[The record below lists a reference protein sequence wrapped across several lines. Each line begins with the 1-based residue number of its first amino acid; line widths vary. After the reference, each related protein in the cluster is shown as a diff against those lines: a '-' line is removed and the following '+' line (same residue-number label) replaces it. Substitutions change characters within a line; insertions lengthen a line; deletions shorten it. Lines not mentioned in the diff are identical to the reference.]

1 MKILC
6 IGNIE
11 REEFRILWDRLP
23 ADARLHCPMGAR
35 DDVLDWYEAV
45 DVEPV
50 GGTAQADCRN
60 DRRKKKETLPGTAG
74 TVGIRHLPDVREF
87 LGTSGGLSRESSA
100 EDLVEQGEPE
110 ALATLE
116 TPGTLV
122 ASEAPEEQ
130 AASTAQLQTLEPLAW
145 ILLLRSYPGEFAQSV
160 VNQLKRQFPITPILT
175 IQGSWCEG
183 EAPLQKPTGT
193 HLVYW
198 YDFLTMF
205 PQEWKALQDGQSS
218 VWATPELGDTDAWIT
233 TAQRRETQT
242 AEPRESR
249 QRELTVAVFSEDY
262 DLYTVLRE
270 QFLRDLVLAGN
281 VRVFSANPAFH
292 EAGISTFQNVDVL
305 FCDMPDMGE
314 ASCAQFQRLCE
325 AFPEAKRVA
334 MLEFPRWNEWQWLEE
349 HGALVLPKPF
359 RWTDLREVMR
369 TWI

>member
-11 REEFRILWDRLP
+11 REEFRILWNRLP
-23 ADARLHCPMGAR
+23 ADARLHCPLEKI
-35 DDVLDWYEAV
+35 DLLDSMEKPTQ
-45 DVEPV
+45 E
-50 GGTAQADCRN
+50 
-60 DRRKKKETLPGTAG
+60 E
-74 TVGIRHLPDVREF
+74 
-87 LGTSGGLSRESSA
+87 
-100 EDLVEQGEPE
+100 
-110 ALATLE
+110 
-116 TPGTLV
+116 
-122 ASEAPEEQ
+122 ASELKGQ
-130 AASTAQLQTLEPLAW
+130 MTEPLAW
-145 ILLLRSYPGEFAQSV
+145 ILLLRSYPGEFAQAV

-205 PQEWKALQDGQSS
+205 PQEWKALQDGQPS

-242 AEPRESR
+242 AEPRESL

-262 DLYTVLRE
+262 DLYAVLRE

-314 ASCAQFQRLCE
+314 ASRAQFLRLCE

-334 MLEFPRWNEWQWLEE
+334 MLEFPRWNEWQWLEA

>member
-1 MKILC
+1 MVPGEL
-6 IGNIE
+6 
-11 REEFRILWDRLP
+11 DVQT
-23 ADARLHCPMGAR
+23 ASVARL
-35 DDVLDWYEAV
+35 
-45 DVEPV
+45 
-50 GGTAQADCRN
+50 Q
-60 DRRKKKETLPGTAG
+60 
-74 TVGIRHLPDVREF
+74 
-87 LGTSGGLSRESSA
+87 
-100 EDLVEQGEPE
+100 
-110 ALATLE
+110 
-116 TPGTLV
+116 TP
-122 ASEAPEEQ
+122 
-130 AASTAQLQTLEPLAW
+130 EPLAW
-145 ILLLRSYPGEFAQSV
+145 ILLLRSYPGEFAQAV

-205 PQEWKALQDGQSS
+205 PQEWKALQDGQPS

-262 DLYTVLRE
+262 TLYAVLRE
-270 QFLRDLVLAGN
+270 QFLRDLALAGN

-314 ASCAQFQRLCE
+314 ASCAQFLRLCE

-334 MLEFPRWNEWQWLEE
+334 MLEFPRWNEWQWLEA